1 MQRRRRRRRRW
12 AHTPVIHATN
22 RFYHEKK
29 VASVSISMHACDPVP
44 IVMGLRLPALRDV
57 GTPLQNTTKQLDIK
71 LMPSSE
77 ENVYLNLAVYL
88 HRKFLL

>member
-1 MQRRRRRRRRW
+1 M
-12 AHTPVIHATN
+12 IHATN